1 MRMLS
6 AMLGLTLIVWLAPPT
21 VADDKEEPKGVR
33 AVLIEKFQDLQLTE
47 EQESK
52 IADLRKEYH
61 PKVQEAAKELRGLV
75 KEEVQKIRAVLTEEQ
90 REKIKELR
98 AERHAHIGQC
108 VAHAMAHLKS
118 LDLTD
123 AEVAK
128 MAEIRKEFRPKI
140 AKTLRELHGLLND
153 EQRQTWA
160 AAVKAGKKRR
170 EALAALKLTAD
181 QKDKVATVGKEVR
194 DLVREEMEKVR
205 DVLTEEQ
212 KAKLLELK
220 NERKER
226 VRDRM
231 ACRIS
236 KFKDLNLSDEQK
248 EKINEIRTQYRPR
261 VREAGN
267 KLRAT
272 IREEVE
278 AIVAVIKS

>member
-6 AMLGLTLIVWLAPPT
+6 AVLGLSLMVWSAPRA
-21 VADDKEEPKGVR
+21 VADDKEEPRGVR
-33 AVLIEKFQDLQLTE
+33 AILIEKIQDLQLTD

-52 IADLRKEYH
+52 IADLRKEYR
-61 PKVQEAAKELRGLV
+61 PKVQEARKELADLA

-98 AERHAHIGQC
+98 AERREHIGEC
-108 VAHAMAHLKS
+108 LAHAMARLES

-128 MAEIRKEFRPKI
+128 MAEIRKEYRPKI
-140 AKTLRELHGLLND
+140 AKTMRELHGLLSE

-160 AAVKAGKKRR
+160 AALKEGKKRR
-170 EALAALKLTAD
+170 QALAALNLTAD
-181 QKDKVATVGKEVR
+181 QKEKVATVGKEVR

-205 DVLTEEQ
+205 DVLSEEQ

-220 NERKER
+220 NERKEC
-226 VRDRM
+226 VRDRL

-236 KFKDLNLSDEQK
+236 KFKELNLSDEQK
-248 EKINEIRTQYRPR
+248 EKIAEIRTAYRPK
-261 VREAGN
+261 VQEAGN